1 MVRAPDQASAGKML
15 DDDVLT
21 SLANLADELPFVPE
35 IQIRA
40 NRVAAYLGER
50 NATVET
56 AKDLQAL
63 LDLAT
68 AVAGVS

>member
-1 MVRAPDQASAGKML
+1 MVRAPDQASAGRML